1 MEHAL
6 VRINMMVELVIG
18 VEMSISTFLNAIN
31 VTVLKKTQLA
41 TLTFARRKVV
51 NVNVQIDFLVENAMS
66 AQMDSMTILTVNLVI
81 VKSRTQMKVYAT
93 RIVEI
98 ALVSWDMMVEDVIN
112 AQLVSLDTRIVVN
125 VSVNWAI
132 QTKQYVP
139 AIVGL

>member
-6 VRINMMVELVIG
+6 VRINMMVELVT
-18 VEMSISTFLNAIN
+18 VAKMSILTFLNAIN

-41 TLTFARRKVV
+41 TLTFVRRKVV
-51 NVNVQIDFLVENAMS
+51 NVNVQIDFLVENAPS
-66 AQMDSMTILTVNLVI
+66 AQMDSMAILTVNLVI

-93 RIVEI
+93 RLVEI

-125 VSVNWAI
+125 VNVNRAI
-132 QTKQYVP
+132 QTKQYVM
-139 AIVGL
+139 V

>member
-6 VRINMMVELVIG
+6 VCINMMVELVT
-18 VEMSISTFLNAIN
+18 VAKMSILTFLNAIN

-41 TLTFARRKVV
+41 TLTFVRRKVV
-51 NVNVQIDFLVENAMS
+51 NVNVQIDFLVENAPS
-66 AQMDSMTILTVNLVI
+66 AQMDSMAILTVNLVI

-125 VSVNWAI
+125 VNVNRAI
-132 QTKQYVP
+132 QTKQYVM
-139 AIVGL
+139 V